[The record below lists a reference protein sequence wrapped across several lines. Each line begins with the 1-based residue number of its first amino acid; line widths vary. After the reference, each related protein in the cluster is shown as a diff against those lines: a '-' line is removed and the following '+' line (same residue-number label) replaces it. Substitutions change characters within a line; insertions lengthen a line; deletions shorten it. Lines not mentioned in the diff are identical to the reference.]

1 MDIRERLLQ
10 AAAGVY
16 AETGYR
22 GATTRRIATAAG
34 VNEITLFRH
43 FGSKQA
49 LIQEALRCAEV
60 SAPRALPDVPRDP
73 PAELQ
78 AWARTCFDR
87 LYARRA
93 VIRKVMGEMGEHP
106 EIVQY
111 IKSNPCASADELR
124 RYLRALAAAGRADPA
139 MDAAAAASMF
149 LGALFA
155 GAMGRDAMPEIYAEP
170 VDRTVSS
177 YVALFLR
184 AIGHRAPNGAA
195 DAALHDGSP
204 TA

>member
-1 MDIRERLLQ
+1 MDIRERLLR

-22 GATTRRIATAAG
+22 GATTRRIASAAG

-49 LIQEALRCAEV
+49 LIHEALRCADV
-60 SAPRALPDVPRDP
+60 SAPRALPEVPRDP
-73 PAELQ
+73 ARELH
-78 AWARTCFDR
+78 AWALSCFDR

-111 IKSNPCASADELR
+111 IKSNPCASTDELA

-139 MDAAAAASMF
+139 MDAAAAASML

-155 GAMGRDAMPEIYAEP
+155 AAMGRDAMAEIYAQP

-195 DAALHDGSP
+195 SAAVRNGAPSP
-204 TA
+204 